1 MAPFFERLDRSI
13 SVILKKFYIS
23 SRNTLNQSY
32 LWYRDKS
39 YIWHFFLEL
48 QFLFCC
54 LILYVNVRSIKDDEV
69 IEMCVGALI
78 ICFKPNFVVTFL
90 IAFPL
95 WLDLSWRCEFFDFA
109 FKSAINTIKNWLFW
123 HNHSK
128 FNSRFSM
135 NFSSSSWIGLEICIN
150 KQSRKFYNQHM
161 IYYCYILAKLNIEKS
176 RSLKVFSRY
185 TNTIAFIVRRMIRG
199 Y

>member
-109 FKSAINTIKNWLFW
+109 FKSAVNTIKNWLFW

-135 NFSSSSWIGLEICIN
+135 NFSSSSWIWLGDLY
-150 KQSRKFYNQHM
+150 KQTKSQILQPTYDLLLLHSCKIEHWKIAKSKSFFK
-161 IYYCYILAKLNIEKS
+161 IYKHYRVYC
-176 RSLKVFSRY
+176 
-185 TNTIAFIVRRMIRG
+185 
-199 Y
+199 